1 LFIGILTVK
10 LIIFFIYYHYCPV
23 NIYKQKEEKSR
34 VEQKKPEDA
43 KRNQK
48 TYKKFDN
55 YDTSIKIPRDSQKY
69 YNENAIKNQI
79 RLSKADRAKVRQI
92 SYEMGDICNIT
103 SKLPKYH
110 RDYYIKKVIEIG
122 VHSLGKVPL
131 DTTLVQLI
139 ALGNHLKLM
148 VAKNTDTT
156 YTGR

>member
-1 LFIGILTVK
+1 MTNIQHNETNYFHFIFSILVEPGIFPGTGANK
-10 LIIFFIYYHYCPV
+10 FPSGHFRS
-23 NIYKQKEEKSR
+23 NRGKSYKM
-34 VEQKKPEDA
+34 
-43 KRNQK
+43 
-48 TYKKFDN
+48 FDN
-55 YDTSIKIPRDSQKY
+55 YDTSIKIRDSQKY

-131 DTTLVQLI
+131 DTTLAQLI
-139 ALGNHLKLM
+139 ALENHIKLS
-148 VAKNTDTT
+148 VTKNTDITHT
-156 YTGR
+156 EK